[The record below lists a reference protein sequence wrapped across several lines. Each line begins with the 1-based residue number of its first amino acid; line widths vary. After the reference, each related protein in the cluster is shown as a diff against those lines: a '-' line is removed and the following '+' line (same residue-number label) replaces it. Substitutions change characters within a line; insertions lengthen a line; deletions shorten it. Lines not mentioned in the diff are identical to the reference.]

1 MLEDFI
7 EKFEKLYII
16 IILCNM
22 ELSIFRRNG
31 NQYFS
36 CDESE
41 FSHDINS
48 ESIWVLGITNN
59 TTKDFRVVATKS
71 MDTIHLKEFITK
83 YISFGNK
90 IIIDG
95 WAAMIGLIHQ
105 IQDILDIGIFT
116 VRMIWIRN

>member
-1 MLEDFI
+1 MQYKVDPFSE
-7 EKFEKLYII
+7 E
-16 IILCNM
+16 
-22 ELSIFRRNG
+22 NG

-71 MDTIHLKEFITK
+71 MDTIHLKEFITR